1 MLGMP
6 IIRVKQL
13 YIDILDT
20 LAIATMETSNELK
33 ERVRASYN
41 AIAPEYN
48 DWTERDHKLRLK
60 YLDELLESAHN

>member
-1 MLGMP
+1 MA

-13 YIDILDT
+13 YNDILDT
-20 LAIATMETSNELK
+20 LSITTMETSNELE

-41 AIAPEYN
+41 AIAPEYK